1 MAVSVNGLTKKT
13 DTEVTAS
20 DITTSD
26 VALISDKVDKLV
38 DQIQKALKFNNNSEK
53 DKKELNATLKDI
65 LKQQE
70 QIQDYQETRE
80 KLLKRSKN
88 LTKEQ
93 REAILEDLDK
103 EVLKIFKNFSSL
115 DGELSNVSLAM
126 STKLGVGKNFNKT
139 YKEIL
144 DVSHNIQKTA
154 ERRLELE
161 KESNEVTKEAL
172 DSQKSLEKAREK
184 ALKEQEDAQ
193 KAIGKGIGSFIGN
206 TTQTMLYNALGPLR
220 IFTDPMGGKSKLFSA
235 GSTLLTAL
243 GGRVNSTTE
252 SELKSKGGTI
262 GKTGVYIGKKIDELS
277 DKSSNDED
285 DNGFLDNVT
294 EGVSTGIVSALT
306 GGALSGMSFSG
317 LATTI
322 ASGLTTAL
330 PWVIG
335 IESLAVLGGGIW
347 EGISGNWKETL
358 ESVTLKVKDLTKGDI
373 DTDNSGTI
381 SGSEVTTAVDK
392 TLGED
397 YAETWNPFNWI
408 FHPVKTAKTI
418 GASIGEGIEEEGV
431 WGGIKGFF
439 TSLFQYGEMQ
449 REFEN
454 QVMMEYAPD
463 VARTNDDIGILY
475 RLLGQSGRIREFER
489 LKYNY
494 YNNQELADK
503 YLGGLPDSTRVLGMD
518 FYDPEGASRRI
529 SYLENNPSAFAQE
542 LQGLSQKYGEYLN
555 DAIIYK
561 DNSVYVPHPDD
572 NIVLTKDE
580 VSTPVLSGNFEGTLL
595 DILRTIATNTKGSG
609 NVYAINSTPEFDFSM
624 LRV

>member
-115 DGELSNVSLAM
+115 DEELKDTSLIMA
-126 STKLGVGKNFNKT
+126 SKLGVGKNFNKT
-139 YKEIL
+139 FTEIL
-144 DVSHNIQKTA
+144 ETTKRIEKTA
-154 ERRLELE
+154 KVNQNIRSRN
-161 KESNEVTKEAL
+161 ESI
-172 DSQKSLEKAREK
+172 DSARKKVGETVGEGVSNSL
-184 ALKEQEDAQ
+184 
-193 KAIGKGIGSFIGN
+193 G
-206 TTQTMLYNALGPLR
+206 TMLYNSLGPLR
-220 IFTDPMGGKSKLFSA
+220 IFTDPIFGGKNGFFSA
-235 GSTLLTAL
+235 TSTLSTAL
-243 GGRVNSTTE
+243 GKKVNSSTKTE
-252 SELKSKGGTI
+252 LESKGGTI

-285 DNGFLDNVT
+285 DNGFLDNIS
-294 EGVSTGIVSALT
+294 EGVFTGIVSALT
-306 GGALSGMSFSG
+306 GDALSKISFSG
-317 LATTI
+317 LVSA
-322 ASGLTTAL
+322 
-330 PWVIG
+330 
-335 IESLAVLGGGIW
+335 LGGGLTKIFPWAVAGTTLATIGLGIW
-347 EGISGNWKETL
+347 KGYSGEWKETL
-358 ESVTLKVKDLTKGDI
+358 EGVTLKTKALSKEDV
-373 DTDNSGTI
+373 DSDNSGGV
-381 SGSEVTTAVDK
+381 SGSEARQSAEGVVKSEYANPLNPLSWLPWNLDELSN
-392 TLGED
+392 TLG
-397 YAETWNPFNWI
+397 Y
-408 FHPVKTAKTI
+408 
-418 GASIGEGIEEEGV
+418 SIGQNGISGLFTF
-431 WGGIKGFF
+431 GFDYQNLIKEQ
-439 TSLFQYGEMQ
+439 SSYL
-449 REFEN
+449 
-454 QVMMEYAPD
+454 METLNP
-463 VARTNDDIGILY
+463 TG
-475 RLLGQSGRIREFER
+475 
-489 LKYNY
+489 Y
-494 YNNQELADK
+494 YNHDELAMFA
-503 YLGGLPDSTRVLGMD
+503 RVLGAKIED
-518 FYDPEGASRRI
+518 ASNQGNWELYDLYTQQQEKLKNNFANNKELQDRYLAGIPDLHYGSLGWYFYDEDSAGERLEK
-529 SYLENNPSAFAQE
+529 LENSPMYRDALYSS
-542 LQGLSQKYGEYLN
+542 LSSRYAEFLN

-572 NIVLTKDE
+572 NIILTKDE